1 MFALYDYQLDA
12 IERLRTG
19 CVLNG
24 GVGSGKSLTS
34 LGYYY
39 LRNGGKRS
47 YLEGGDYAAMLE
59 PKDLYIIT
67 TARKRDSKEW
77 QQEMQHFGISTEPEY
92 NIYSNK
98 VVVDSWNNFEK

>member
-59 PKDLYIIT
+59 PKDQIGR
-67 TARKRDSKEW
+67 A
-77 QQEMQHFGISTEPEY
+77 H
-92 NIYSNK
+92 
-98 VVVDSWNNFEK
+98 V

>member
-47 YLEGGDYAAMLE
+47 
-59 PKDLYIIT
+59 
-67 TARKRDSKEW
+67 
-77 QQEMQHFGISTEPEY
+77 
-92 NIYSNK
+92 
-98 VVVDSWNNFEK
+98 